1 MSISQKELNKVRAAT
16 AIIENGDMAVIE
28 KLIEF
33 IDLIEDMS
41 ESRTL
46 EVKDMEEMTAQFE
59 KIKSD
64 CEDYMANMGERVY
77 GDVKSK
83 CEDSMNDIAESTVK
97 DTVESSIKDIR
108 QEITTLLSKTES
120 KLSEIDKVYKGQI
133 DSLDK
138 RFTNE
143 ITAVKASIPTPQDM
157 TAYNAELKRI
167 KASIPKI
174 PAIPP
179 SDKPEQLR
187 DKLETLKDDER
198 LDKSAI
204 RGLDEELQ
212 SIKSVKGTTGGGMFG
227 LKQMRMVEFSFS
239 GNDSTTVF
247 YLPKEP
253 GAKGKAIW
261 AYYQGQ
267 HLQLGTHFTVA
278 NKTFTCVGF
287 TPQTGSVI
295 EGFIII

>member
-1 MSISQKELNKVRAAT
+1 MELSQKELNKLKAA
-16 AIIENGDMAVIE
+16 ADIVQNGDMAVIQ

-64 CEDYMANMGERVY
+64 CEYCMTTM
-77 GDVKSK
+77 
-83 CEDSMNDIAESTVK
+83 DSSMSAYKEEVALKLNETQA
-97 DTVESSIKDIR
+97 
-108 QEITTLLSKTES
+108 LLE
-120 KLSEIDKVYKGQI
+120 KVTAIENGNKGQI

-138 RFTNE
+138 RLTNE
-143 ITAVKASIPTPQDM
+143 INAVRASIPTAQDM
-157 TAYNAELKRI
+157 TVFNDELKRI
-167 KASIPKI
+167 EASIPEI
-174 PAIPP
+174 
-179 SDKPEQLR
+179 PEQIKETPEELR
-187 DKLETLKDDER
+187 DKLESLTGDER

-204 RGLDEELQ
+204 KGLDEELQ
-212 SIKSVKGTTGGGMFG
+212 SIRSIKGATSSGMFG
-227 LKQMRMVEFSFS
+227 MKQMRMVSFSFA
-239 GNDSTTVF
+239 GDASTTVF

-253 GAKGKAIW
+253 GAKGMAIW

-267 HLQLGTHFTVA
+267 HLQLGTHFTVS

-287 TPQTGSVI
+287 TPETGSTI